1 MVQSTSIGTDLLVGF
16 DRTVTLRMILGAV
29 ALCPVLVVLWVLV
42 TVGMDEPRSVYDIG
56 AGLVVVLVALV
67 SAVNGYLGG
76 GLVASVALGISP
88 PIAFGIT
95 ARIADWLYNTQ
106 GDSPLWALVVG
117 FIVIVGTIAVASFAV
132 GAIARWLVAATDPI
146 T

>member
-1 MVQSTSIGTDLLVGF
+1 M
-16 DRTVTLRMILGAV
+16 
-29 ALCPVLVVLWVLV
+29 
-42 TVGMDEPRSVYDIG
+42 YDIG

-67 SAVNGYLGG
+67 SVMNGYLGG

-132 GAIARWLVAATDPI
+132 GAIARWLVS
-146 T
+146 